1 MNLLKKTKRTLN
13 TGWRRR
19 VLLAVM
25 LFFAAL
31 FVAPRNAFADAEMRR
46 CVMGADMTEAQ
57 KTEMYRLFGL
67 QQGDVPE
74 SIMSNSDER
83 RFLEGE
89 ISSAVIGTK
98 SISSVYLE
106 LLPEASGIEVILHN
120 ITWCT
125 EEMYRN
131 ALQTAGI
138 YNARLYVAA
147 PFPVSGTGGL
157 AGVYLAYEDMT
168 GETLDEGAKQA
179 GTQEMAVTGTLADD
193 IGEENSSSMVND
205 LKKLWASS
213 EDMTDEEIRLTIR
226 QTAEQYHVHLTDAQV
241 EQLAA
246 LSKTLEKLDPEQLRQ
261 KVESVQDTLQ
271 RVSEAKDQVS
281 GFAQH
286 LKELLES
293 VRQFLER
300 FMGFLNRE

>member
-106 LLPEASGIEVILHN
+106 LLPEE
-120 ITWCT
+120 
-125 EEMYRN
+125 
-131 ALQTAGI
+131 
-138 YNARLYVAA
+138 
-147 PFPVSGTGGL
+147 
-157 AGVYLAYEDMT
+157 
-168 GETLDEGAKQA
+168 
-179 GTQEMAVTGTLADD
+179 
-193 IGEENSSSMVND
+193 
-205 LKKLWASS
+205 
-213 EDMTDEEIRLTIR
+213 
-226 QTAEQYHVHLTDAQV
+226 
-241 EQLAA
+241 
-246 LSKTLEKLDPEQLRQ
+246 
-261 KVESVQDTLQ
+261 
-271 RVSEAKDQVS
+271 
-281 GFAQH
+281 
-286 LKELLES
+286 
-293 VRQFLER
+293 
-300 FMGFLNRE
+300 